1 LCGLGAAVLILGQ
14 KMNATIGGAAFQF
27 VAIKV
32 AGQVLAVLLQQQPEI
47 NWRTKKNRR

>member
-1 LCGLGAAVLILGQ
+1 VFILGQ

-32 AGQVLAVLLQQQPEI
+32 ACQLFAALPPATIRNKLANQ
-47 NWRTKKNRR
+47 KNRR